1 MPQNVTSSLASG
13 HRRAIGAAAIMIGVA
28 TLFLNVSPVVTG
40 AIVSAFGFSNAQV
53 GQLIGM
59 PMFAAGL
66 INLSQIFWLRRVR
79 NWQFALYFVMSGMV
93 LGFVLAA
100 FSASYTPLLFAFIF
114 MGFAVGGVYG
124 ICMTLIGDSN
134 DPDRGYGGAQL
145 AQVVFSAP
153 LMFAIPA
160 FLFPRFG
167 FSGLMFVLAVLPFL
181 CLFLVRLVPE
191 KGLFNSTNPG
201 LVEESQTHRTA
212 GPASLKVENSTLA
225 LVFGIVAAVLLF
237 QGYTGIWVFA
247 ERIGSEIGLQAI
259 TIGSILTFASV
270 AGGFSTLIPIVCG
283 DRFGR
288 VKPTAIGVLAF
299 VSGAMLL
306 QVTGSLA
313 YAAACSLLSIAYA
326 ICAPYMLAQLSA
338 SDESG
343 RYTAS
348 MPAIIVIASGI
359 GPIISGWLYSD
370 SYFPVLIYSGGSL
383 VIALLAMMA
392 SYRLMTKRG
401 AG

>member
-1 MPQNVTSSLASG
+1 
-13 HRRAIGAAAIMIGVA
+13 
-28 TLFLNVSPVVTG
+28 
-40 AIVSAFGFSNAQV
+40 
-53 GQLIGM
+53 
-59 PMFAAGL
+59 
-66 INLSQIFWLRRVR
+66 
-79 NWQFALYFVMSGMV
+79 
-93 LGFVLAA
+93 
-100 FSASYTPLLFAFIF
+100 
-114 MGFAVGGVYG
+114 
-124 ICMTLIGDSN
+124 
-134 DPDRGYGGAQL
+134 
-145 AQVVFSAP
+145 
-153 LMFAIPA
+153 
-160 FLFPRFG
+160 
-167 FSGLMFVLAVLPFL
+167 
-181 CLFLVRLVPE
+181 
-191 KGLFNSTNPG
+191 PG